1 MFLEE
6 MKKIWKP
13 GTVVI
18 MAVLSVLFFYSFM
31 DQWIRPFRREHDS
44 FAEKMGI
51 LTAWI
56 GQYGNDIDEDEFQ
69 EIENAY
75 QHTLD
80 HARLVIQENDC
91 FGENGVHSYEN
102 YLAYEQKALN
112 GRDGYDYT
120 VYSEMRRLISEDIKQ
135 SPMYLQEYGDAVRHY
150 RISGGARNSILPY
163 EVLAYAGSYLV
174 NLMILCLLC
183 VFFVASPVMVDD
195 RESNVADAQYS
206 SKVGKKIYRVQYICM
221 MVSSFLVVSA
231 AVVAGMLAWST
242 TGTDVFA
249 ESDVSSFL
257 NTEHFVVSIT
267 FKEYIVFF
275 IIMTYLLA
283 MGTGSIL
290 FFLSAHSPNMT
301 AMLLKSSPAVVGSI
315 LTALLLQNAFSGQNV
330 FYRLSGV
337 RYCEMIVAA
346 VVWTVGFLLNI
357 YSPESDCRCGVRR
370 GIISK
375 RKRYL
380 YRRGENIGKK

>member
-1 MFLEE
+1 MHYVYME
-6 MKKIWKP
+6 MKKLLQEK
-13 GTVVI
+13 
-18 MAVLSVLFFYSFM
+18 LF
-31 DQWIRPFRREHDS
+31 
-44 FAEKMGI
+44 
-51 LTAWI
+51 LV
-56 GQYGNDIDEDEFQ
+56 Q

-91 FGENGVHSYEN
+91 FRENGVHSYED
-102 YLAYEQKALN
+102 YLAYEQKTLN

-135 SPMYLQEYGDAVRHY
+135 SPMYLQEYGDAVRQY

-163 EVLAYAGSYLV
+163 EVLAYAGS
-174 NLMILCLLC
+174 
-183 VFFVASPVMVDD
+183 
-195 RESNVADAQYS
+195 
-206 SKVGKKIYRVQYICM
+206 
-221 MVSSFLVVSA
+221 
-231 AVVAGMLAWST
+231 
-242 TGTDVFA
+242 
-249 ESDVSSFL
+249 
-257 NTEHFVVSIT
+257 
-267 FKEYIVFF
+267 
-275 IIMTYLLA
+275 
-283 MGTGSIL
+283 IL

-301 AMLLKSSPAVVGSI
+301 AMLLKSIPAVVGSI

-330 FYRLSGV
+330 FYWLSGV

-346 VVWTVGFLLNI
+346 VVWIVGFLLNI

-380 YRRGENIGKK
+380 YRIGENIGKK

>member
-1 MFLEE
+1 
-6 MKKIWKP
+6 
-13 GTVVI
+13 
-18 MAVLSVLFFYSFM
+18 
-31 DQWIRPFRREHDS
+31 
-44 FAEKMGI
+44 
-51 LTAWI
+51 
-56 GQYGNDIDEDEFQ
+56 
-69 EIENAY
+69 
-75 QHTLD
+75 
-80 HARLVIQENDC
+80 
-91 FGENGVHSYEN
+91 
-102 YLAYEQKALN
+102 
-112 GRDGYDYT
+112 
-120 VYSEMRRLISEDIKQ
+120 MRRLISEDIKQ
-135 SPMYLQEYGDAVRHY
+135 SPMYLQEYGDAVRHN

-231 AVVAGMLAWST
+231 AAVAGMLAWST

-301 AMLLKSSPAVVGSI
+301 AMLLKSIPAVVGSI